1 MNGADVSLEIASS
14 LEAVVANI
22 ADEVVVLVNA
32 PDVVVQIR
40 TTLELLSTP
49 D

>member
-1 MNGADVSLEIASS
+1 VNGADVSLEIASS
-14 LEAVVANI
+14 LEAVVANV

>member
-1 MNGADVSLEIASS
+1 MNGADVALEIASS

-40 TTLELLSTP
+40 TTLELLSTS